1 MPCWVHSSP
10 RLIFFSLHIILFGV
24 LSAGL
29 TGCGSDDD
37 GGAEKTLSWTAV
49 PESTV
54 LGYKVYWGTSSQ
66 HYESQADAGP
76 NSTYTVTGLQ
86 PGTTYYF
93 AVSAYNG
100 GGESGLSDEV
110 SSFVEV
116 RRVRVGEEN
125 AGN

>member
-1 MPCWVHSSP
+1 MRCWLLSSP
-10 RLIFFSLHIILFGV
+10 RQILFLLQIIVIGTGI
-24 LSAGL
+24 AGIP
-29 TGCGSDDD
+29 GCGSDDD
-37 GGAEKTLSWTAV
+37 SGANKTLSWTAV
-49 PESTV
+49 PGSTV
-54 LGYKVYWGTSSQ
+54 SGYKVYWGTSSQ
-66 HYESQADAGP
+66 HYEAQADAGP
-76 NSTYTVTGLQ
+76 NVTYTVTGLQ

-93 AVSAYNG
+93 AVSAYNA